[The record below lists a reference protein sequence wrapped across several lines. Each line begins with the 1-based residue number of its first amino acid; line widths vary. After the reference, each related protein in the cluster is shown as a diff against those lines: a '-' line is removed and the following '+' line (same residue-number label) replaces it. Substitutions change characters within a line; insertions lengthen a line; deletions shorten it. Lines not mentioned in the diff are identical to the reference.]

1 MKDQFSKKSD
11 LYVKFRPS
19 YPKEVF
25 DFILNLVSAKNLAWD
40 AGTGNGQIA
49 EVLSTYFDQVVAT
62 DISEKQILNAKKNE
76 KIIYKVESAEK
87 TCFPDDHF
95 DLITVA
101 QAIHWF
107 DFSAFYSEVRRT
119 IKRNGILAVIGYGLL
134 ETDPEIQK
142 WILHFYSGILGKY
155 WDKER
160 RYIDENYKTIPFPF
174 EEIPVPTIFN
184 DFEWTIEQM
193 IGYLETWSAIQ
204 NYIEEKN
211 ENPLDSVLNDLKSLW
226 GEGKKRMVRFPILFR
241 VARI

>member
-1 MKDQFSKKSD
+1 MKDQFSNQSD

-25 DFILNLVSAKNLAWD
+25 DFILNLVSVKNNAWD

-62 DISEKQILNAKKNE
+62 DISAKQILNAKRNE
-76 KIIYKVESAEK
+76 KIIYKVESSEK
-87 TCFPDDHF
+87 TSFPDNHF

-107 DFSAFYSEVRRT
+107 DFSAFYSEVKRT
-119 IKRNGILAVIGYGLL
+119 GKQNGILAVIGYGLPT
-134 ETDPEIQK
+134 TDEEVQK

-174 EEIPVPTIFN
+174 EEIPAPAIFN
-184 DFEWTIEQM
+184 DFEWAIEQM

-204 NYIEEKN
+204 NFIKEKN
-211 ENPLDSVLNDLKSLW
+211 ENPLDPVLNDLKSLW
-226 GEGKKRMVRFPILFR
+226 GAGKKRKVRFPILLR
-241 VARI
+241 IARL